1 MFAGEY
7 ASSRIPRKMNSI
19 HRLKLAAV
27 LPGHRS
33 LSGQGVVPL
42 AKETPLAIGSKR
54 LVFQHP
60 FDHNL
65 VIKVMRPEFSD
76 KRLATGLNR
85 LWIARR
91 YHYSA
96 TFVREVREMVELRFE
111 RSSYPSVVQRIIGFA
126 ETDLG
131 LGMVS
136 LAARDPDGDLA
147 PTLNQMITGN
157 AVDAEARQALQRFFD
172 DVLESPIVVGDLHTG
187 NIVYAYDE
195 ERGHHFVM
203 IDGIGDKTLIPL
215 LRLFPRLRDRSKRRK
230 IQWIWARLDGLPR
243 KGSKWW

>member
-1 MFAGEY
+1 
-7 ASSRIPRKMNSI
+7 MNSI
-19 HRLKLAAV
+19 YRMQRAGV
-27 LPGHRS
+27 LPDQWLPAIES
-33 LSGQGVVPL
+33 VVPL
-42 AKETPLAIGSKR
+42 ARETPLAIGSKR

-60 FDHNL
+60 LDHGL
-65 VIKVMRPEFSD
+65 IIKVMRPEFSD
-76 KRLATGLNR
+76 KTLATGLNR

-96 TFVREVREMVELRFE
+96 TFVREVREMIEVRFE
-111 RSSYPSVVQRIIGFA
+111 LLSHPTVVQRIVGFA

-136 LAARDPDGDLA
+136 IAARAPDGRLA
-147 PTLNQMITGN
+147 PTLNQMIKAG
-157 AVDAEARQALQRFFD
+157 AVDADARQALRQFCD
-172 DVLESPIVVGDLHTG
+172 EVLACPIVVGDLHTG
-187 NIVYAYDE
+187 NIVYAYNE

-230 IQWIWARLDGLPR
+230 IRWLWAKVDGLPR
-243 KGSKWW
+243 KGFKWW

>member
-1 MFAGEY
+1 MLRHESLG
-7 ASSRIPRKMNSI
+7 KMNSI
-19 HRLKLAAV
+19 HRLQRAEV
-27 LPGHRS
+27 LPDRWNLGVD
-33 LSGQGVVPL
+33 GVVPL
-42 AKETPLAIGSKR
+42 ARETPLAIGSKR

-60 FDHNL
+60 LDRSL
-65 VIKVMRPEFSD
+65 LIKVMRPEFSD

-96 TFVREVREMVELRFE
+96 TFVREVREMIEVRFE
-111 RSSYPSVVQRIIGFA
+111 LLSHPTVVQRIVGFA

-136 LAARDPDGDLA
+136 LAARGLDGNLA
-147 PTLNQMITGN
+147 PTLNQMI
-157 AVDAEARQALQRFFD
+157 ARKEVDADARQALRQFCD
-172 DVLESPIVVGDLHTG
+172 DVLECPIVVGDLHTG

-215 LRLFPRLRDRSKRRK
+215 LRLFPRLRARSKRRK
-230 IQWIWARLDGLPR
+230 ISWLWAKVDGLPR
-243 KGSKWW
+243 RGFKWW